1 MSVKFV
7 APTLVHNVISIQSI
21 DPDMKRLIEQFDGEL
36 KKQLDDTKKFDD
48 VGASFYIDD
57 MD

>member
-36 KKQLDDTKKFDD
+36 KKQLDDTKKIDD